1 MGGTMSFDE
10 ALEHYKTHYND
21 WVPIGNKT
29 RKEKDDKAMRTIFL
43 EFAKTDYLGTKQFEA
58 FEDAIRETE
67 EGKKFF
73 LARSLECHIIYINKK
88 VLLETSYDILWVL
101 NWVLNENPDKKPFQL
116 DENNKFTDITVYIG
130 SNKLNNK
137 QVKNLLKFYEV
148 LDQSKARSVSREIK
162 YGFTQLKF

>member
-10 ALEHYKTHYND
+10 ALEHYKTYHGDWTND
-21 WVPIGNKT
+21 DS

-43 EFAKTDYLGTKQFEA
+43 EFAMTDYLKTEQFEA
-58 FEDAIRETE
+58 FEDAIRETKE
-67 EGKKFF
+67 DKKFF
-73 LARSLECHIIYINKK
+73 LARSLECDIIYINKK
-88 VLLETSYDILWVL
+88 VLLETSYDIFWVL

-116 DENNKFTDITVYIG
+116 DEDNEFTDITVYIG

-137 QVKNLLKFYEV
+137 QVENLLNFYKE
-148 LDQSKARSVSREIK
+148 LDRKQADSVSREIK